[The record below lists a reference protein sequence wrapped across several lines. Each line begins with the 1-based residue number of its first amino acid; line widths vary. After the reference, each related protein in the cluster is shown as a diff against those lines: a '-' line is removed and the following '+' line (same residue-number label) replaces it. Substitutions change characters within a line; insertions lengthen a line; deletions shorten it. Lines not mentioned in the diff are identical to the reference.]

1 MSEWLVPGAT
11 VGSASVAALDA
22 MPPHGEMQ
30 AGSSV
35 LWFATEHACGPVKL
49 HFNLRVDNG
58 DTCPKLELTSPV
70 SGALLSCLG
79 PGPAHTYRFCL
90 SVPAA
95 SGQEEHLA
103 DDEIVFALR
112 SGNSGDPP
120 ACRIVLRRCAWR
132 INTALLGQ
140 GENQAALS
148 PQTGAALLWYGWNR
162 FQNLIGM
169 KRFSSGLSGSDVL
182 VFQPMLRGPGEAART
197 EQGPTIGSRPTL
209 IRQDGEAKQANT
221 DRQPSRSPAVGSQ
234 TWGSFLLVKT
244 GPVSKIQ
251 KEWQIYRDTLLD
263 RAHPFMSRWEAFLT
277 TLPACSA
284 DADSPRGALADD
296 KPQATLIGS
305 FLGGDLLQVGSLE
318 SALRGHDSGERC
330 LEILEQLFS
339 VLAPWYGGYESAPLR
354 NWARVFQPGGNA
366 GLLLFGKYD
375 WSRKSGDGQVLGR
388 DEYVEPLSWDVAFIT
403 KDHLHKHLLG
413 PGKDG
418 KPGLLF
424 RLWDLPVRFSITH
437 GDLHPRNILADQD
450 NVWLL
455 DFGESG
461 ASAPTLYD
469 FAKLEIFLRLWCL
482 DLSPAAQRIDEGA
495 ARLEKG
501 LLDVLLGTASTIEE
515 VDELAEKIGAEP
527 MVLRKVVACIIWIR
541 RRATPFTLG
550 SPARQ
555 DYLAVLYLSALQT
568 LQYAGKERERL
579 ANYRLL
585 VTMAC
590 VLEDLLSRLLDMAPF
605 PRGRQSLD
613 CKYLV
618 KPSWLAAPGAPARI
632 AYIMNRRDGQEALP
646 FVAAMRGIMQ
656 NPFHHLDIFD
666 HTLLVMANLEEL
678 LSNPLRALVA
688 PAGFQRRVARALRR
702 QRLFLTSQRSRPL
715 QTERPCLDGLEP
727 FLDEVESM
735 LSRWLDPRTCLLLKW
750 LCLLHD
756 VGKPATRCLHV
767 GRDGRRAV
775 QFRGH
780 ERYSAFMVGE
790 RLKDWFSEER
800 ERMRL
805 LELIKRHHQH
815 HQFMDQYVGKPTIA
829 ELRAGLVQGKER
841 GEIRALYDNF
851 DPDKKETYIP
861 DFPLLILHGFADVAA
876 CAGPESTTDLG
887 QVAELDL
894 ILLAAYARKTMNDE

>member
-1 MSEWLVPGAT
+1 MSEWLIPGASS
-11 VGSASVAALDA
+11 GSAAVAALEAIPPFADA
-22 MPPHGEMQ
+22 RPSG
-30 AGSSV
+30 AV
-35 LWFATEHACGPVKL
+35 LQFAAEHASGTVKL
-49 HFNLRVDNG
+49 HFSIRVHG
-58 DTCPKLELTSPV
+58 DDACPKLELAPPV
-70 SGALLSCLG
+70 PVPGAVLTALG
-79 PGPAHTYRFCL
+79 AGPAHTYRFCL
-90 SVPAA
+90 TVPGAA
-95 SGQEEHLA
+95 GAAELR
-103 DDEIVFALR
+103 DDQNVFVVRHQHDL
-112 SGNSGDPP
+112 DFPP
-120 ACRIVLRRCAWR
+120 CRIILRRTAWR
-132 INTALLGQ
+132 INAALLSHGDRS
-140 GENQAALS
+140 AVLL
-148 PQTGAALLWYGWNR
+148 PQTRAALLWFGYER
-162 FQNLIGM
+162 FSDLLGL
-169 KRFSSGLSGSDVL
+169 KRFTSGLSGSDVL
-182 VFQPMLRGPGEAART
+182 VFQPVLRKLTDVPDQEGNPVT
-197 EQGPTIGSRPTL
+197 DFQRPAC
-209 IRQDGEAKQANT
+209 QDGELARPKLAYPPDQLRA
-221 DRQPSRSPAVGSQ
+221 SGIQ
-234 TWGSFLLVKT
+234 TWGSLLLVKT
-244 GPVSKIQ
+244 GPASKIQ
-251 KEWQIYRDTLLD
+251 KEWQVFCKTLLD
-263 RAHPFMSRWEAFLT
+263 RAHPFMSRWDAYLP
-277 TLPACSA
+277 TLPA
-284 DADSPRGALADD
+284 LAGED
-296 KPQATLIGS
+296 KQPDEAARPQATLIGS

-318 SALRGHDSGERC
+318 AALRGPDSVERC
-330 LEILEQLFS
+330 QEILEKLFS
-339 VLAPWYGGYESAPLR
+339 VLAPWYAGFELAPLR
-354 NWARVFQPGGNA
+354 NWGKVFQPGGNA
-366 GLLLFGKYD
+366 GLLMFGKYD
-375 WSRKSGDGQVLGR
+375 WSLKCADGQVLGR

-424 RLWDLPVRFSITH
+424 RLADLPVRFSITH

-461 ASAPTLYD
+461 ANAPTLYD

-495 ARLEKG
+495 ARLEKA

-527 MVLRKVVACIIWIR
+527 AVLRKVVACIIWIR
-541 RRATPFTLG
+541 RRVMPFTLG

-568 LQYAGKERERL
+568 LQYAARERDRL
-579 ANYRLL
+579 ANYRLV
-585 VTMAC
+585 VTMSC
-590 VLEDLLSRLLDMAPF
+590 VLEDLLSRLLDMTPF

-632 AYIMNRRDGQEALP
+632 AYLMNRRDGQEALP

-678 LSNPLRALVA
+678 LANPLRSLTS
-688 PAGFQRRVARALRR
+688 PARFQRRVARALRR
-702 QRLFLTSQRSRPL
+702 QRLFLNSQRSRPL
-715 QTERPCLDGLEP
+715 QTELPCMDGLVP
-727 FLDEVESM
+727 FLDEIQEM
-735 LSRWLDPRTCLLLKW
+735 LGRWLDPRTCLLVKW

-756 VGKPATRCLHV
+756 VGKPATRCLHA
-767 GRDGRRAV
+767 GRDGRRVV

-780 ERYSAFMVGE
+780 ERYSAFMVEE
-790 RLKDWFSEER
+790 RLKDWFPDEQ

-815 HQFMDQYVGKPTIA
+815 HQFMDQFVGKPCFA

-841 GEIRALYDNF
+841 GEIRALRDCF
-851 DPDKKETYIP
+851 DPGKKDGYIP

-876 CAGPESTTDLG
+876 CAGPDSTTDLG

-894 ILLAAYARKTMNDE
+894 ILLAAYARRNVER